1 MASRL
6 TILQKIAVFKN
17 TCIGFKKRNL
27 KDGNCRIISGG
38 ERAVL
43 IFCTVYIEKLFPP
56 SEKKR

>member
-6 TILQKIAVFKN
+6 TILQKIAVLEN

-43 IFCTVYIEKLFPP
+43 IFCTVYIEKL
-56 SEKKR
+56 